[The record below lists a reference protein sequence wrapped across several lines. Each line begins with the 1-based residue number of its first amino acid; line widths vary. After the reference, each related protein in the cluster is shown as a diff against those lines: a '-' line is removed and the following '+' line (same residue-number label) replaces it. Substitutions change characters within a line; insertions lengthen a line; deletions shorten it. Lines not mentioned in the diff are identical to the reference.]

1 MAPLRCK
8 QSSDFD
14 RDTSCVTL
22 QGHTEAMRHRS
33 HLARRLHDHE
43 VLIFLTSA
51 QAHVA
56 TWWHGC
62 CTTING
68 AEKAKHLFFCL
79 KNNNH
84 SLHCSFKINEDFQR
98 SLPPLCHNEYGLL
111 RNSYTEQYKLKSLL
125 QRTTFLTAQKANPAF
140 FHCHLMHFSLI
151 LSYSFFCTVS
161 NHLPNWLII
170 TLKKLHAQQGKSGTA
185 STTVRPMSLPLYIF
199 ISYANTDPMEP
210 VIIHQETVSKQ

>member
-1 MAPLRCK
+1 MASRRCK

-22 QGHTEAMRHRS
+22 QGHTEAMQHRS
-33 HLARRLHDHE
+33 HLARRFHDHE
-43 VLIFLTSA
+43 VLIFLTSE
-51 QAHVA
+51 QADFA

-62 CTTING
+62 STN
-68 AEKAKHLFFCL
+68 KLFFVVL

-84 SLHCSFKINEDFQR
+84 SLHCSFGINEGFLR
-98 SLPPLCHNEYGLL
+98 NSPAHSHNEYGLL
-111 RNSYTEQYKLKSLL
+111 RNHYTEQFKLKSLL
-125 QRTTFLTAQKANPAF
+125 QQTTSLTAQKTNPSF
-140 FHCHLMHFSLI
+140 FSVHYSLI
-151 LSYSFFCTVS
+151 LSYSFFCAVS

-185 STTVRPMSLPLYIF
+185 STTVRPMSLPLDIF